1 MGGVLSV
8 HCLCQVSHD
17 REILDRSAGVGTLDA
32 DGGSILCIIMRGE
45 FTYKIL
51 SVLDESKDLT
61 LDALGLML
69 IGGKVAGPARI
80 ARERERFLEQRQE
93 QREHKHEER
102 RAMCRFYA
110 MVRYLEQDGM
120 VHKIVEE
127 RGVIVT
133 ITRQGKQKLRLLENA
148 MEASLPTARYGAKPE
163 VAGSGVTIVTFD
175 IPEGERR
182 KRDWLR
188 NALRDL
194 GFTMVHKSVWMGKG
208 GVPEDFLRDVRDL
221 ALGDYV
227 EIFQI
232 TKAGSLRKM
241 L

>member
-1 MGGVLSV
+1 
-8 HCLCQVSHD
+8 
-17 REILDRSAGVGTLDA
+17 
-32 DGGSILCIIMRGE
+32 MRGE

-51 SVLDESKDLT
+51 STLDEGKDLT
-61 LDALGLML
+61 LDVLGWML
-69 IGGKVAGPARI
+69 IGGKVASPARI
-80 ARERERFLEQRQE
+80 AREREQFLEHRGE
-93 QREHKHEER
+93 QREGKHEER

-127 RGVIVT
+127 RGIIVT
-133 ITRQGKQKLRLLENA
+133 ITRQGKQKLRSLENT
-148 MEASLPTARYGAKPE
+148 METSLPTARYGAKPE

-175 IPEGERR
+175 IPEEKRR

-194 GFTMVHKSVWMGKG
+194 GFAMVHKSVWMGKD

>member
-1 MGGVLSV
+1 
-8 HCLCQVSHD
+8 
-17 REILDRSAGVGTLDA
+17 
-32 DGGSILCIIMRGE
+32 MRGE

-51 SVLDESKDLT
+51 STLDEGKDLT
-61 LDALGLML
+61 LDALGWML
-69 IGGKVAGPARI
+69 IGGRVAGPARI
-80 ARERERFLEQRQE
+80 AREQERFLDERRS
-93 QREHKHEER
+93 QREQKHEDR

-133 ITRQGKQKLRLLENA
+133 ITRQGKQKLRSLENT
-148 MEASLPTARYGAKPE
+148 METSLPPTRYGAKPE
-163 VAGSGVTIVTFD
+163 AAQRGVTIVTFD

-188 NALRDL
+188 NALRDM
-194 GFTMVHKSVWMGKG
+194 GFEMIHKSVWMGKD
-208 GVPEDFLRDVRDL
+208 GVSEDFLRDIRDL

-241 L
+241 V